1 MKGLKYVLETK
12 KKDHFWAWQW
22 LPWQSIF
29 FGFLDNVLRVFWKNI
44 ALAFMFKPISI
55 HFFAHNPFLCM
66 INQ

>member
-12 KKDHFWAWQW
+12 KKDHFWA
-22 LPWQSIF
+22 WQSIF

-44 ALAFMFKPISI
+44 ALAFMFRPISI

>member
-12 KKDHFWAWQW
+12 KKTISELGSGCLGRAF
-22 LPWQSIF
+22 F

-44 ALAFMFKPISI
+44 ALAFMFRPISI